1 MSENLNLKTITT
13 IDPSPFKHL
22 CVTIGELPST
32 FVESMSYYELLAWF
46 VNYLE
51 NTVIPAVNANGEATA
66 ELQELFVELKTFVDT
81 YFDNLDVQ
89 EEINNKLDEMAEEGT
104 LQEIITTYI
113 QSNVAWT
120 FDTVADMKLATNL
133 VAGSYARTL
142 GFHSINDGGGATYHI
157 TNTGTA
163 NERDVIA
170 IDSLFAVLVLEKQ
183 VTPEMYG
190 AYGDNTHSD
199 TDAWQGAVDSGR
211 DVKAFNKTYRV
222 GKITVTKNINIDC
235 GQAKFV
241 CTADTLFDFKGNVDT
256 SVLNAGDYT
265 ANQSDYAISGSSYSG
280 FAFLRGD
287 NNFAPE
293 RTYYVGG
300 FPAMFNAGKM
310 ENTYPV
316 DVENTEIDLITPI
329 TFNLSNIG
337 DISHTSSTTNIHS
350 IKVTYGLNST
360 ISNINIENSTTY
372 VDIDVDK
379 SMYVK
384 VDNMKALHDVQF
396 DDNISYIVYFGGSAY
411 CSLTNSVLHNK
422 YWHAFTTSG
431 IYLTYCSIID
441 NCTLTS
447 ENGIACADHGNA
459 LGTTI
464 TNSTISCVG
473 VGGLSYI
480 NNCKIL
486 SNRTANKNCA
496 IYLFPV
502 YNKAY
507 ADYTIK
513 NTYFTADAGAS
524 SASCG
529 ILLSHSPQ
537 VTGLTYY
544 YSHVLIENVRHLNDQ
559 RTRCFYWSN
568 RPSTSNYKFGVV
580 EFINNNLDF
589 TSTASTETNVDI
601 SEYVVTIRDC
611 NTYTTGTSYMAVG
624 GNGYRFTKLIIE
636 NSKVGI
642 FKGNIGTLVLTNFD
656 ANGNITDPVISD
668 KIIGTN
674 IMVNIAD
681 SVLLNPTEVNVT
693 NMRRSSGYYLY
704 NITKRGTALYAQAVD
719 GSTGAMT
726 PVAIT
731 E

>member
-1 MSENLNLKTITT
+1 MANIAKLPLFCRCVIQNF
-13 IDPSPFKHL
+13 PFIEEDFDAL
-22 CVTIGELPST
+22 TN
-32 FVESMSYYELLAWF
+32 YELICK
-46 VNYLE
+46 VVEYLNKVIASQNE
-51 NTVIPAVNANGEATA
+51 VITVANTLSAEFQQLHDYVAN
-66 ELQELFVELKTFVDT
+66 

-89 EEINNKLDEMAEEGT
+89 EEINNKLDAMVEAGT

-133 VAGSYARTL
+133 VSGSYARTL
-142 GFHSINDGGGATYHI
+142 GFHSLNDGGGATYHI
-157 TNTGTA
+157 TDTGTA

-170 IDSLFAVLVLEKQ
+170 IGSLFAVLVLEKQ

-190 AYGDNTHSD
+190 AYGDNTNDD

-222 GKITVTKNINIDC
+222 GKIDVTKNINIDC

-265 ANQSDYAISGSSYSG
+265 ANQADYAIPGSSYTG

-310 ENTYPV
+310 ENAYPI

-350 IKVTYGLNST
+350 IKVTYALNST
-360 ISNINIENSTTY
+360 ISNVNIEKSTTY

-396 DDNISYIVYFGGSAY
+396 NDNISYIVYFGGSSY

-431 IYLTYCSIID
+431 IYLTFCSIVD
-441 NCTLTS
+441 NCTLTC
-447 ENGIACADHGNA
+447 ENGFACVDHANA

-464 TNSTISCVG
+464 TNSTITCIG

-480 NNCKIL
+480 NNCKVL
-486 SNRTANKNCA
+486 SNKASNKNCA

-502 YNKAY
+502 YNKAH

-513 NTYFTADAGAS
+513 NTYFAADASAS

-544 YSHVLIENVRHLNDQ
+544 YNHVLVENVRHLNDQ

-568 RPSTSNYKFGVV
+568 RPSTSNYKFGIVD
-580 EFINNNLDF
+580 FINNNLDF
-589 TSTASTETNVDI
+589 TSSASTETNVDI
-601 SEYVVTIRDC
+601 TDYVVNIKDC
-611 NTYTTGTSYMAVG
+611 KSYTTGTSYMAIG
-624 GNGYRFTKLIIE
+624 GTGYRFNKLTIE
-636 NSKVGI
+636 NSKVGL
-642 FKGNIGTLVLTNFD
+642 FKGNIGTLVLSNFD
-656 ANGNITDPVISD
+656 ANGAITDPVVSD
-668 KIIGTN
+668 NIIGSN
-674 IMVNIAD
+674 VMVNIAD
-681 SVLLNPTEVNVT
+681 SVLLNPTEVNIA
-693 NMRRSSGYYLY
+693 NMRRSSGNCLY
-704 NITKRGTALYAQAVD
+704 CITKRGGTLYAQGVNA
-719 GSTGAMT
+719 STGALEPIT
-726 PVAIT
+726 IT